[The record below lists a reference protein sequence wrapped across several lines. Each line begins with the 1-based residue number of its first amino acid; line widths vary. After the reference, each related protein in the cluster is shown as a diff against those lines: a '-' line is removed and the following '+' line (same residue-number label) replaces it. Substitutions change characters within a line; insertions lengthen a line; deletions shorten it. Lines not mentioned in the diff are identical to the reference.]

1 MDARPNRLLL
11 IGAALS
17 AIASALHVA
26 IIFGGPDW
34 YRFFGAGER
43 FAQLDAAG
51 SRVPGLVTLGIASV
65 LALWSAYALS
75 GAGRIRRLPLLRTA
89 LVAITAIYL
98 ARGLVLVPMLFAD
111 GARFTAFDWWSS
123 LVCLGYGLVHLVGL
137 AQGWRRLSAPR
148 AATVAPVSVEGGR

>member
-1 MDARPNRLLL
+1 MDAPRNRLLL

-17 AIASALHVA
+17 ATASLLHVG
-26 IIFGGPDW
+26 IIVGGPDW

-51 SRVPGLVTLGIASV
+51 SRVPDLVTLGIASV

-75 GAGRIRRLPLLRTA
+75 GAGMIRRLPLLRTA

-98 ARGLVLVPMLFAD
+98 ARGLVLAVMPFVD
-111 GARFTAFDWWSS
+111 HDFTAFDWWSS
-123 LVCLGYGLVHLVGL
+123 AICLGYGLVHLIGL
-137 AQGWRRLSAPR
+137 AQSWRRLAAPR
-148 AATVAPVSVEGGR
+148 TAPPAPVPMEAGR